1 MADIG
6 GIRHSTREVNMIIY
20 DISMTIEKNMGVY
33 KNKEEKR
40 PIIKFEKKIPKDNI
54 NESSLYMNVHTGTHI
69 DAPFHIDD
77 NGATT
82 DDVNLNKLITKCRVL
97 DMTTVADR
105 ITKEDLIDKDI
116 RSGEFLLLKTR
127 NSFTEEFDPNF
138 VFVEKGAAQYLAEK
152 AIIGVAID
160 AFGIER
166 SQPNHETHKTLFNK
180 GIIIIEGVRLKEIQE
195 SEYFLCALPLK
206 INGIDGSPARVVL
219 IKDLI

>member
-1 MADIG
+1 
-6 GIRHSTREVNMIIY
+6 MIIY

-33 KNKEEKR
+33 KNIEEKK
-40 PIIKFEKKIPKDNI
+40 PIIKFENKIPKDSI

-69 DAPFHIDD
+69 DAPYHVDD
-77 NGATT
+77 NGATI
-82 DDVNLNKLITKCRVL
+82 DDVNLDKLITKCRVL
-97 DMTTVADR
+97 DLTKVVDK
-105 ITKEDLIDKDI
+105 ITKKDLIDKNI
-116 RSGEFLLLKTR
+116 KTGEFLLLKTR
-127 NSFTEEFDPNF
+127 NSFTEKFDPNF
-138 VFVEKGAAQYLAEK
+138 VFVDKSGAEFLAEK
-152 AIIGVAID
+152 EVIGVAID

-166 SQPNHETHKTLFNK
+166 TQPGHETHKTLFNK